1 MSLARLKAK
10 IAARIAETSPA
21 PEPSTLRREPPADP
35 DMVFVAHCVHAMTAA
50 TPAAREM
57 VRRYSR
63 HFWGELAPEETYPP
77 LDDIAELF
85 ER

>member
-21 PEPSTLRREPPADP
+21 PERRALGEPPADP

>member
-1 MSLARLKAK
+1 
-10 IAARIAETSPA
+10 
-21 PEPSTLRREPPADP
+21 
-35 DMVFVAHCVHAMTAA
+35 MVFVAHCVHAMTAA

-85 ER
+85 KR

>member
-1 MSLARLKAK
+1 MNARLKAK

-21 PEPSTLRREPPADP
+21 LRRALGEPPADP